1 MFFKT
6 FDSESNRITNK
17 IGVFNK
23 SFRNIGR
30 DYKSGNGLFTS
41 LFSGDKITSKDISSI
56 TAMTQAMKNG
66 STPAQAWYNNLRG
79 CSVAAKQYVSESL
92 KAGKST
98 DEIVSGLTN
107 LQKTSKAAAIGMKA
121 LSIASN
127 MLISMAVIKGI
138 ELLATSISDYVNAAK
153 IARENTEALSS
164 SLTQSQNKYAEDSKK
179 IKELSSR
186 YETLSEGVNHLGQ
199 NVSLSSS
206 QYDEYKSIIKQ
217 LSEIMPDLT
226 LRFNEQGEAIGFVGG
241 KLKDVNGKYQ
251 EYQKNQATK
260 FLQEGDSEGKTYQ
273 DALSNLNE
281 NLKEKETGIK
291 GTFSFSN
298 LEAQN
303 ILQSIVDAYQNSS
316 NDNKRN
322 AVSDKIREISKD
334 YDWLTI
340 SVFSELIDD
349 GFSKVNASDDDE
361 LNQYIEGLIQRI
373 EIFKEKYEYAGTVIR
388 QCMTQVAASKDEYWN
403 SLDNDGREKV
413 TAFLSGITTDFLGNN
428 NLTSKESIGDFVDDL
443 ISSISENKDG
453 ISDAFGSLFTLNIED
468 MDVDDARTKIQ
479 EFCTIIANVL
489 EKSLSEVQK
498 ILGYDDFFKTA
509 SNYDKTVAYASD
521 GNYKSAK
528 DVKDSKGFN
537 QADVINAMKENS
549 INTDEEIDKFKEIL
563 DTAESLE
570 DAIKSYAGASTEA
583 TTHILSFSEAWKSI
597 GTSGDEKADK
607 AAKKAK
613 DKLLELAEAGKLTAE
628 AFNKSSIAENFL
640 NQTKLSAEE
649 ATQKINELISS
660 ADQLASMKTGISS
673 ISSVLGEKK
682 ENLSSKKTKTV
693 GIGADTLAG
702 MPDDIKKQ
710 KKEYEDFAKV
720 LGDGTSSMDEC
731 RSAANKLATAYVN
744 SNNFLSNLT
753 AENEDYYKSV
763 LKEMGVENAAEVVT
777 AALNRQKVNAKIAT
791 FDMKNATEQEISTLG
806 AYVRSLDDSSKALA
820 YYTLQQQI
828 ASNNALDTSDSVKNL
843 MNLAKQCGITGE
855 AISLMTSLAADMKTV
870 EYYTTGDGK
879 NDRNAGDI
887 VSSANYEVNG
897 NKNRLNKVIKKGV
910 KVGNSPKVTPK
921 SSSSSKGKSKKDKSD
936 KSKSKQV
943 IDWIDRALTQLS
955 SKLDLVKTK
964 YENLFISKKVK
975 NSDRLLKA
983 QTKNLN
989 DQYKILKKTEK
1000 YQKNAE
1006 KKYIRK
1012 ANSVKLSSS
1021 LKKAVR
1027 NGRIKGSMGKLIATY
1042 GEKKA
1047 DQIQKY
1053 QDWYDKAQE
1062 QKKARLETKKAKR
1075 ENRIQKVQLR
1085 ADNAD
1090 SKKSL
1095 ASARRE
1101 NAFTA
1106 KTKNWQIGSEIKY
1119 TKKSYDYQIKIAKLE
1134 KDTLKVKQ
1142 LQAEK
1147 TKEIRDLQI
1156 EQHQNIVDEHQASL
1170 DNLAV
1175 AKELQS
1181 KALDKNST
1189 IEQEKDITSKLYAE
1203 KIAIAN
1209 LEGDAVE
1216 AAKLKKELEKEIRDK
1231 SIEQHENLEKE
1242 YEATIGLLQ
1251 AEQEQETIA
1260 QKRNE
1265 LVNSESAQTKNAY
1278 AEKIEIARLE
1288 GNTTEEL
1295 RLQLELQK
1303 SLIDLEHKKFE
1314 NISHYYEN
1322 LRTSSDNIMSDLSN
1336 QIAEMKA
1343 DGATASEGLYR
1354 SQISTEGER
1363 LKLLQEERADLE
1375 SEHRSMEQGT
1385 DAWYEQEKAIQ
1396 AVEDEISQCRQ
1407 NMSGYLTS
1415 IREAK
1420 TELRE
1425 LYKVIE
1431 NLNKGKL
1438 DNASSYLSRY
1448 KLTDDDVGGL
1458 TSNGIA
1464 QLGIYKHNIE
1474 NAKSNYNIDMER
1486 LSDVAKVL
1494 NGYDT
1499 AWGQAKQLEYLEK
1512 NGFNSFQEA
1521 VNEYNELSD
1530 KVNSDISDWIS
1541 NEDNIISLMKERY
1554 NSELAFLKKLIDAR
1568 KDLLSKEKEQYD
1580 YQKSVRD
1587 KVENITSIQKQLE
1600 ALRSDGSEEARV
1612 KSQQLQSRLDDAK
1625 EELFDVEYDKYIS
1638 DQGNLLDDFYSKYE
1652 AAIEDMLADVDTLLA
1667 KGNEIATKNGET
1679 IKSILDTFVMKYKDP
1694 TADTSKIV
1702 ERIESG
1708 VALSPV
1714 TSGDISDTKVNTD
1727 EIKNMVS
1734 KEQADNEAAQNVISM
1749 ISGIGQVDLDGEGR
1763 KRLVDVENAYNS
1775 LTSQQKAIVDRNGGL
1790 FTIQQKQKEYL
1801 DILNTS
1807 NQQQSPSVSP
1817 EPSYLAQNPENI
1829 NAASRDALN
1838 GYIKDV
1844 LYEMGTGAKHCTN
1857 KKADGDYGQV
1867 QQRLFDKGYKRED
1880 KPYINK
1886 AGIKEICKRV
1896 GIAQNEKSL
1905 LAHMNNIGFSQGGLA
1920 EVLQKVPG
1928 QNGDDGWVTV
1938 KRGEAILTPI
1948 QTEALMKFKDS
1959 LVPSINLL
1967 DNIQKLQTPNVSPK
1981 IANNSVDIQN
1991 IDIHLDG
1998 SNIFDKKT
2006 FIEAC
2011 QRDNVVRDTIK
2022 HVAYDELMGKGRT
2035 RINMIR

>member
-1 MFFKT
+1 MIFKQET
-6 FDSESNRITNK
+6 IKSWFAGIKTSIDNEVIQPFQNAEHVIWKYNQAIQHNSLTQKGWERLLAQSDDGLKSYLTNIKGTTASMTGYTVSLQGNITGLKKVFSAIVQYNDLAASGVQKQNEFSATVAITNSQLGRYLKGLSGAKASLRGYMSSLIGTTVKTIALQAATMALNAAVSMGITAAISLAVNGFDKLINSAKRASDAANEAFSESNSKVEQNREEVKSLNELIQKYKELREKENLDTDGRQQVKTIQDDIADLVGVQAKNLDLVNGKLDVEIKKLNEISAKQAKNAYETATANYNNAVRANK
-17 IGVFNK
+17 NAIGN
-23 SFRNIGR
+23 
-30 DYKSGNGLFTS
+30 
-41 LFSGDKITSKDISSI
+41 SSI
-56 TAMTQAMKNG
+56 AFVDGYAYVGEREKDVEGILQNAGFVDYYVRGNRKQVGGRGVGNNG
-66 STPAQAWYNNLRG
+66 FSTIVFDTYDRDGRELKGAQEKADYLQSMIDVLEQNGQRASQLYDGLVKQRNVYLDYINDQQN
-79 CSVAAKQYVSESL
+79 AANDL
-92 KAGKST
+92 
-98 DEIVSGLTN
+98 
-107 LQKTSKAAAIGMKA
+107 
-121 LSIASN
+121 
-127 MLISMAVIKGI
+127 
-138 ELLATSISDYVNAAK
+138 VNAW
-153 IARENTEALSS
+153 ITYSQSS
-164 SLTQSQNKYAEDSKK
+164 NN
-179 IKELSSR
+179 ELSQINVDSVESFEKYR
-186 YETLSEGVNHLGQ
+186 QKMIEEIKADDSIGQILADGTLSE
-199 NVSLSSS
+199 
-206 QYDEYKSIIKQ
+206 
-217 LSEIMPDLT
+217 
-226 LRFNEQGEAIGFVGG
+226 
-241 KLKDVNGKYQ
+241 
-251 EYQKNQATK
+251 
-260 FLQEGDSEGKTYQ
+260 
-273 DALSNLNE
+273 
-281 NLKEKETGIK
+281 
-291 GTFSFSN
+291 
-298 LEAQN
+298 
-303 ILQSIVDAYQNSS
+303 
-316 NDNKRN
+316 
-322 AVSDKIREISKD
+322 
-334 YDWLTI
+334 
-340 SVFSELIDD
+340 
-349 GFSKVNASDDDE
+349 
-361 LNQYIEGLIQRI
+361 
-373 EIFKEKYEYAGTVIR
+373 
-388 QCMTQVAASKDEYWN
+388 
-403 SLDNDGREKV
+403 
-413 TAFLSGITTDFLGNN
+413 
-428 NLTSKESIGDFVDDL
+428 
-443 ISSISENKDG
+443 
-453 ISDAFGSLFTLNIED
+453 
-468 MDVDDARTKIQ
+468 
-479 EFCTIIANVL
+479 
-489 EKSLSEVQK
+489 
-498 ILGYDDFFKTA
+498 
-509 SNYDKTVAYASD
+509 
-521 GNYKSAK
+521 
-528 DVKDSKGFN
+528 
-537 QADVINAMKENS
+537 
-549 INTDEEIDKFKEIL
+549 
-563 DTAESLE
+563 ESLE
-570 DAIKSYAGASTEA
+570 VAINDFMSTATQFSEWYKQWNGDIQDTVSTEA
-583 TTHILSFSEAWKSI
+583 TTHTLSFSEAWKAI

-607 AAKKAK
+607 KAK
-613 DKLLELAEAGKLTAE
+613 EAKEELLELAEAGKLTEE
-628 AFNKSSIAENFL
+628 AFNKSNIAENFL
-640 NQTKLSAEE
+640 KDTKLSAEE

-673 ISSVLGEKK
+673 ISSILGEKK
-682 ENLSSKKTKTV
+682 ENRSSKKTHNK

-702 MPDDIKKQ
+702 MPEDIKKQ
-710 KKEYEDFAKV
+710 KKEYEHFVEV
-720 LGDGTSSMDEC
+720 LGDGSSKMDEC
-731 RSAANKLATAYVN
+731 KEAANKLATAYVN

-753 AENEDYYKSV
+753 DENKDYYKSV
-763 LKEMGVENAAEVVT
+763 LDEMGVENAAEVVT

-828 ASNNALDTSDSVKNL
+828 ANNNALDTSDSVKNL

-921 SSSSSKGKSKKDKSD
+921 RSSSSKGKSKKDKD
-936 KSKSKQV
+936 KTKSKQV
-943 IDWIDRALTQLS
+943 IDWIDRALTRLS

-1106 KTKNWQIGSEIKY
+1106 KTKNWQIDSEIKY

-1363 LKLLQEERADLE
+1363 LKLLQEERAELE

>member
-1 MFFKT
+1 M
-6 FDSESNRITNK
+6 
-17 IGVFNK
+17 
-23 SFRNIGR
+23 
-30 DYKSGNGLFTS
+30 
-41 LFSGDKITSKDISSI
+41 
-56 TAMTQAMKNG
+56 
-66 STPAQAWYNNLRG
+66 
-79 CSVAAKQYVSESL
+79 
-92 KAGKST
+92 
-98 DEIVSGLTN
+98 
-107 LQKTSKAAAIGMKA
+107 
-121 LSIASN
+121 
-127 MLISMAVIKGI
+127 
-138 ELLATSISDYVNAAK
+138 
-153 IARENTEALSS
+153 
-164 SLTQSQNKYAEDSKK
+164 
-179 IKELSSR
+179 
-186 YETLSEGVNHLGQ
+186 
-199 NVSLSSS
+199 
-206 QYDEYKSIIKQ
+206 
-217 LSEIMPDLT
+217 
-226 LRFNEQGEAIGFVGG
+226 
-241 KLKDVNGKYQ
+241 
-251 EYQKNQATK
+251 
-260 FLQEGDSEGKTYQ
+260 
-273 DALSNLNE
+273 
-281 NLKEKETGIK
+281 
-291 GTFSFSN
+291 
-298 LEAQN
+298 
-303 ILQSIVDAYQNSS
+303 
-316 NDNKRN
+316 
-322 AVSDKIREISKD
+322 
-334 YDWLTI
+334 
-340 SVFSELIDD
+340 
-349 GFSKVNASDDDE
+349 
-361 LNQYIEGLIQRI
+361 
-373 EIFKEKYEYAGTVIR
+373 
-388 QCMTQVAASKDEYWN
+388 
-403 SLDNDGREKV
+403 
-413 TAFLSGITTDFLGNN
+413 
-428 NLTSKESIGDFVDDL
+428 
-443 ISSISENKDG
+443 
-453 ISDAFGSLFTLNIED
+453 
-468 MDVDDARTKIQ
+468 
-479 EFCTIIANVL
+479 
-489 EKSLSEVQK
+489 
-498 ILGYDDFFKTA
+498 
-509 SNYDKTVAYASD
+509 
-521 GNYKSAK
+521 
-528 DVKDSKGFN
+528 
-537 QADVINAMKENS
+537 
-549 INTDEEIDKFKEIL
+549 
-563 DTAESLE
+563 
-570 DAIKSYAGASTEA
+570 
-583 TTHILSFSEAWKSI
+583 
-597 GTSGDEKADK
+597 
-607 AAKKAK
+607 
-613 DKLLELAEAGKLTAE
+613 
-628 AFNKSSIAENFL
+628 
-640 NQTKLSAEE
+640 
-649 ATQKINELISS
+649 
-660 ADQLASMKTGISS
+660 
-673 ISSVLGEKK
+673 
-682 ENLSSKKTKTV
+682 
-693 GIGADTLAG
+693 
-702 MPDDIKKQ
+702 
-710 KKEYEDFAKV
+710 
-720 LGDGTSSMDEC
+720 
-731 RSAANKLATAYVN
+731 
-744 SNNFLSNLT
+744 
-753 AENEDYYKSV
+753 
-763 LKEMGVENAAEVVT
+763 
-777 AALNRQKVNAKIAT
+777 
-791 FDMKNATEQEISTLG
+791 
-806 AYVRSLDDSSKALA
+806 
-820 YYTLQQQI
+820 
-828 ASNNALDTSDSVKNL
+828 
-843 MNLAKQCGITGE
+843 
-855 AISLMTSLAADMKTV
+855 
-870 EYYTTGDGK
+870 
-879 NDRNAGDI
+879 
-887 VSSANYEVNG
+887 
-897 NKNRLNKVIKKGV
+897 
-910 KVGNSPKVTPK
+910 
-921 SSSSSKGKSKKDKSD
+921 
-936 KSKSKQV
+936 
-943 IDWIDRALTQLS
+943 
-955 SKLDLVKTK
+955 
-964 YENLFISKKVK
+964 
-975 NSDRLLKA
+975 
-983 QTKNLN
+983 
-989 DQYKILKKTEK
+989 
-1000 YQKNAE
+1000 
-1006 KKYIRK
+1006 
-1012 ANSVKLSSS
+1012 
-1021 LKKAVR
+1021 
-1027 NGRIKGSMGKLIATY
+1027 
-1042 GEKKA
+1042 
-1047 DQIQKY
+1047 
-1053 QDWYDKAQE
+1053 
-1062 QKKARLETKKAKR
+1062 
-1075 ENRIQKVQLR
+1075 QLR

-1095 ASARRE
+1095 ASARKE

-1106 KTKNWQIGSEIKY
+1106 QTKNWQIDSEIKY

-1134 KDTLKVKQ
+1134 KDTLKAKQ

-1181 KALDKNST
+1181 KASDKNST

-1251 AEQEQETIA
+1251 AKQEQETIA

-1303 SLIDLEHKKFE
+1303 SLVDLEHKKFE

-1322 LRTSSDNIMSDLSN
+1322 LRTDSDNIMSNLSN

-1343 DGATASEGLYR
+1343 DGVTASEGLYR
-1354 SQISTEGER
+1354 SQISTEDER
-1363 LKLLQEERADLE
+1363 LKLLQEERAELE

-1396 AVEDEISQCRQ
+1396 AVEDKISQCRQ

-1464 QLGIYKHNIE
+1464 QLGIYKYNIE

-1554 NSELAFLKKLIDAR
+1554 NSELAFLRRLIDAR

-1638 DQGNLLDDFYSKYE
+1638 DQGNLLDDFYNKYE

-1667 KGNEIATKNGET
+1667 EGNEIATKNGET

-1708 VALSPV
+1708 VTLSPV
-1714 TSGDISDTKVNTD
+1714 TSGDISGTKVNTD

-1763 KRLVDVENAYNS
+1763 KRLVDSENAYNS
-1775 LTSQQKAIVDRNGGL
+1775 LTAQQKAIVDRNGGL
-1790 FTIQQKQKEYL
+1790 LTIQQKQKEYL
-1801 DILNTS
+1801 DILNAS

-1844 LYEMGTGAKHCTN
+1844 LYEMGTGAKHCTS

-1886 AGIKEICKRV
+1886 TGIKEICKRV